1 MNALIETYRLLLN
14 RVSTDFVRYLHEKIN
29 WENRLIA
36 ILGARGTGKTTLILQ
51 HIKMSDEPNTSLY
64 VTADDFY
71 FTTHRLFELAKEFY
85 QNGGKKLYIDEIHKY
100 DGWSSE
106 IKNIYDLLP
115 DLQIIYTGSS
125 ILDLEQ
131 GGADLSRRKVEYHLK
146 GLSFREYLC
155 ITLQKQF
162 PSYTLEEVINGKVEF
177 PYAEHRPLALF
188 KQYLKVGYY
197 PFFLESDDYL
207 LRLKSV
213 LKQVVEFDIPT
224 FAKMNITSSA
234 KLKKLLYVVAQ
245 SVPFKP
251 NFSVL
256 ERKLGISRNI
266 LPDYLMYL
274 EKAQLITMIQ
284 EKATGIKA
292 LQKIDKIY
300 LNNPNLSYALADG
313 EPNIGTIRENIFIQ
327 FLQDLYP
334 ILSSPTQADFEV
346 NDYTFE
352 IGGKNKTSQQIKA
365 IENSYL
371 VKDDIEYA
379 TLREI
384 PLWMFGFL
392 Y

>member
-1 MNALIETYRLLLN
+1 MNRLIETYRLLLN
-14 RVSTDFVRYLHEKIN
+14 RVNTDFVRYLHDKIN
-29 WENRLIA
+29 WENRLVS
-36 ILGARGTGKTTLILQ
+36 ILGARGTGKTTLLLQ
-51 HIKMSDEPNTSLY
+51 HIKMCDDHATSLY

-71 FTTHRLFELAKEFY
+71 FTTHRLFDLAKEFY
-85 QNGGKKLYIDEIHKY
+85 QSGGKKLYIDEIHKY
-100 DGWSSE
+100 NGWSSE

-115 DLQIIYTGSS
+115 DLRIVYTGSS

-146 GLSFREYLC
+146 GLSFREYLN
-155 ITLQKQF
+155 ITLHENL
-162 PSYTLEEVINGKVEF
+162 PSYSLEDVLAGKVAF
-177 PYAEHRPLALF
+177 PYVEHRPLALF

-197 PFFLESDDYL
+197 PYFIESDDYS
-207 LRLKSV
+207 LRLRSV
-213 LKQVVEFDIPT
+213 LKQVVEFDIPS

-256 ERKLGISRNI
+256 ERELGISRNI

-274 EKAQLITMIQ
+274 EKAQLITMIR
-284 EKATGIKA
+284 EKATGIKI

-300 LNNPNLSYALADG
+300 LNNPNLFYVLADG

-327 FLQDLYP
+327 FLQDLHP
-334 ILSSPTQADFEV
+334 IVSSPTQADFEV

-352 IGGKNKTSQQIKA
+352 VGGKNKTTQQIKEL
-365 IENSYL
+365 ENSYL

-379 TLREI
+379 TSREI

>member
-256 ERKLGISRNI
+256 ERELGISRNI

-274 EKAQLITMIQ
+274 EKAQLITMIR

-352 IGGKNKTSQQIKA
+352 IGGKKTSQQIKA

>member
-155 ITLQKQF
+155 ITLQEQF
-162 PSYTLEEVINGKVEF
+162 PSYTLKEVINGKVEF

-256 ERKLGISRNI
+256 ERELGISRNI

-274 EKAQLITMIQ
+274 EKAQLITMIR
-284 EKATGIKA
+284 EKATGIKV

-352 IGGKNKTSQQIKA
+352 IGGKNKTSHQIKA

>member
-1 MNALIETYRLLLN
+1 MVHLLN
-14 RVSTDFVRYLHEKIN
+14 LFYIPFRKDV
-29 WENRLIA
+29 
-36 ILGARGTGKTTLILQ
+36 GK
-51 HIKMSDEPNTSLY
+51 
-64 VTADDFY
+64 
-71 FTTHRLFELAKEFY
+71 
-85 QNGGKKLYIDEIHKY
+85 
-100 DGWSSE
+100 
-106 IKNIYDLLP
+106 
-115 DLQIIYTGSS
+115 
-125 ILDLEQ
+125 
-131 GGADLSRRKVEYHLK
+131 
-146 GLSFREYLC
+146 
-155 ITLQKQF
+155 
-162 PSYTLEEVINGKVEF
+162 
-177 PYAEHRPLALF
+177 PYR
-188 KQYLKVGYY
+188 
-197 PFFLESDDYL
+197 
-207 LRLKSV
+207 

-256 ERKLGISRNI
+256 ERELGISRNI

-274 EKAQLITMIQ
+274 EKAQLIAIIR
-284 EKATGIKA
+284 EKATDIKV

-300 LNNPNLSYALADG
+300 LNNPNLSYALADS

-334 ILSSPTQADFEV
+334 IVSSPTQADFEV

-352 IGGKNKTSQQIKA
+352 VGGKNKTSKQIKA
-365 IENSYL
+365 IEGSYI

>member
-1 MNALIETYRLLLN
+1 MNALLETYRILLN
-14 RVSTDFVRYLHEKIN
+14 RTNTDFIRYLHEKIN

-51 HIKMSDEPNTSLY
+51 HIKMCDNSDTSLY

-115 DLQIIYTGSS
+115 DLHIVYTGSS

-155 ITLQKQF
+155 ITLHEQF
-162 PSYTLEEVINGKVEF
+162 PSYTLEEVINGKVAF
-177 PYAEHRPLALF
+177 PYAKHRPLALF
-188 KQYLKVGYY
+188 KQYLREGYY
-197 PFFLESDDYL
+197 PFFIESDDYI

-256 ERKLGISRNI
+256 ERELGISRNI

-274 EKAQLITMIQ
+274 EKAQLIAIIR
-284 EKATGIKA
+284 EKATGIKV

-300 LNNPNLSYALADG
+300 LNNPNLSYALADS
-313 EPNIGTIRENIFIQ
+313 EPNIGTIRKNIFIQ

-334 ILSSPTQADFEV
+334 IVSSPTQADFEV

-352 IGGKNKTSQQIKA
+352 VGGKNKTSKQIKA
-365 IENSYL
+365 IEGSYI

>member
-1 MNALIETYRLLLN
+1 MNTLIETYRLLIN
-14 RVSTDFVRYLHEKIN
+14 RTNTDFIRYLHDKIN
-29 WENRLIA
+29 WENRLVA
-36 ILGARGTGKTTLILQ
+36 ILGARGTGKTTLVLQ
-51 HIKMSDEPNTSLY
+51 HIKMSDEIETSLY

-85 QNGGKKLYIDEIHKY
+85 HNGGKKLYIDEIHKY

-115 DLQIIYTGSS
+115 DLRVVYTGSS

-155 ITLQKQF
+155 ITLQEQF
-162 PSYTLEEVINGKVEF
+162 PSYTLKEVINGKVAF
-177 PYAEHRPLALF
+177 PYEKYRPLALF
-188 KQYLKVGYY
+188 KQYLKGGYY
-197 PFFLESDDYL
+197 PFFIESDDYI

-256 ERKLGISRNI
+256 ERELGISRNI

-274 EKAQLITMIQ
+274 EKAQLIAIIR
-284 EKATGIKA
+284 EKATGIKV

-300 LNNPNLSYALADG
+300 LNNPNLSYALADS

-334 ILSSPTQADFEV
+334 IVSSPTQADFEV

-352 IGGKNKTSQQIKA
+352 VGGKNKTSKQIKA
-365 IENSYL
+365 IEESYI

-379 TLREI
+379 TLRDI

>member
-1 MNALIETYRLLLN
+1 MNALLETYRILLN
-14 RVSTDFVRYLHEKIN
+14 RTNTDFIRYLHEKIN

-51 HIKMSDEPNTSLY
+51 HIKMWDNSDTSLY

-115 DLQIIYTGSS
+115 DLHIVYTGSS

-155 ITLQKQF
+155 ITLHEQF
-162 PSYTLEEVINGKVEF
+162 PSYTLEEVINGKVAF
-177 PYAEHRPLALF
+177 PYAKHRPLALF
-188 KQYLKVGYY
+188 KQYLREGYY
-197 PFFLESDDYL
+197 PFFIESDDYI

-256 ERKLGISRNI
+256 ERELGISRNI

-274 EKAQLITMIQ
+274 EKAQLIAIIR
-284 EKATGIKA
+284 EKATGIKV

-300 LNNPNLSYALADG
+300 LNNPNLSYALADS

-334 ILSSPTQADFEV
+334 IVSSPTQADFEV

-352 IGGKNKTSQQIKA
+352 VGGKNKTSKQIKA
-365 IENSYL
+365 IEGSYI

>member
-256 ERKLGISRNI
+256 ERELGISRNI

-274 EKAQLITMIQ
+274 EKAQLITMIR
-284 EKATGIKA
+284 EKATGIKV

-352 IGGKNKTSQQIKA
+352 IGEKNKTSQQIKA

>member
-29 WENRLIA
+29 WQNRLIA

-251 NFSVL
+251 NFSVW
-256 ERKLGISRNI
+256 ERELGISRNI

-274 EKAQLITMIQ
+274 EKAQLITMIR

-300 LNNPNLSYALADG
+300 LNNSNLSYALADG

-352 IGGKNKTSQQIKA
+352 IGGKNKTSHQIKA

>member
-177 PYAEHRPLALF
+177 PYAGHRPLALF

-256 ERKLGISRNI
+256 ERELGISRNI

-274 EKAQLITMIQ
+274 EKAQLITMIR

-352 IGGKNKTSQQIKA
+352 IGGKNKTSHQIKA

>member
-1 MNALIETYRLLLN
+1 MNALLETYRILLN
-14 RVSTDFVRYLHEKIN
+14 RTNTDFIRYLHEKIN

-51 HIKMSDEPNTSLY
+51 HIKMCDDPDTTLY

-115 DLQIIYTGSS
+115 DLHIIYTGSS

-131 GGADLSRRKVEYHLK
+131 GDADLSRRKVEYHLK
-146 GLSFREYLC
+146 GLSFREYLN
-155 ITLQKQF
+155 ITLHKQL
-162 PSYTLEEVINGKVEF
+162 PSYSLEEVLMRKVNF

-188 KQYLKVGYY
+188 KQYLKGGYY
-197 PFFLESDDYL
+197 PFFIESDDYI

-213 LKQVVEFDIPT
+213 LKQVVEFDIPS

-251 NFSVL
+251 NYSVL
-256 ERKLGISRNI
+256 ERELGISRNI

-274 EKAQLITMIQ
+274 EKAQLITMVR
-284 EKATGIKA
+284 EKATGIKV

-300 LNNPNLSYALADG
+300 LNNPNLSYVLADG
-313 EPNIGTIRENIFIQ
+313 EPNIGTVRENIFIQ

-334 ILSSPTQADFEV
+334 IVSSPTQADFEV

-352 IGGKNKTSQQIKA
+352 VGGKNKTSQQIKA
-365 IENSYL
+365 IEKSYL

-379 TLREI
+379 SLKEI